1 MTEGIYDLFES
12 VNTPH
17 YSNAEGS
24 QRIAD
29 RIDVHRFDYRPEL
42 EGVRVAIFGVLDG
55 RRSGDNEGCGAAPQ
69 AVRECLYRLTP
80 HSSFNW
86 VSSHSSLVVVKTSR
100 FLSIK
105 LSKPWD
111 NQAKS

>member
-55 RRSGDNEGCGAAPQ
+55 RRSGDNEGCGAAPPLTSVTYDQ
-69 AVRECLYRLTP
+69 ESPKKTRLQ
-80 HSSFNW
+80 
-86 VSSHSSLVVVKTSR
+86 
-100 FLSIK
+100 
-105 LSKPWD
+105 PW
-111 NQAKS
+111 NL